1 MYTARAIS
9 PIIIALT
16 LLAFAAEA
24 VAESDEE
31 ILDKRPRHRTSEVL
45 FHMDVPR
52 VEGKNWIESHM
63 ALRKGIGIVYRH
75 QLTTEDDHKL
85 ILSVGGPVLKK
96 KRFGMMFEVRF

>member
-1 MYTARAIS
+1 MFYAKAVS
-9 PIIIALT
+9 PIITALT
-16 LLAFAAEA
+16 VVAFAAEA
-24 VAESDEE
+24 FAATDEE
-31 ILDKRPRHRTSEVL
+31 TTVTRPRHRTSEVL

-75 QLTTEDDHKL
+75 QMTTNADQKL

-96 KRFGMMFEVRF
+96 KRFGLMFEIRF

>member
-16 LLAFAAEA
+16 LLAFATES
-24 VAESDEE
+24 VAETDEE
-31 ILDKRPRHRTSEVL
+31 ILDARPRHRTGQALLQLV
-45 FHMDVPR
+45 VPD

-63 ALRKGIGIVYRH
+63 ALRKGIGLVYRH
-75 QLTTEDDHKL
+75 QLTTEDNQKL

-96 KRFGMMFEVRF
+96 KRFGLMFEVRF